1 MDGWMDGWMDVIVLK
16 RRPCVAYTT
25 CSCNCARVD
34 VMCTN
39 RHTDTNSNIWIH
51 IGLVTYPIG

>member
-1 MDGWMDGWMDVIVLK
+1 MDGWMDVIVLK